1 MTSLWGYDGLC
12 VIAYNI
18 ASDYIAVRYSAQ
30 GDSSKRNKEAF
41 MQEMNQHLAQ
51 RLKDLRSELGWSLDV
66 AARETGVSKA
76 MLGQIERGESSPTVA
91 TLWKIATGFRVSFSS
106 FIEPAPTTQDDVL
119 YRTADAIRQQ
129 PAGEGMQV
137 APLFPYEGRFGFELF
152 ELTLLPGY
160 QRESEPHEPGVTEHV
175 IVISGQVEV
184 LVEGEWR
191 SLTQGEAVRFAAD
204 RPHGYR
210 NQGVAPA
217 IFHNLIHYPASRS

>member
-1 MTSLWGYDGLC
+1 
-12 VIAYNI
+12 
-18 ASDYIAVRYSAQ
+18 
-30 GDSSKRNKEAF
+30 
-41 MQEMNQHLAQ
+41 MQEVNQHLAQ
-51 RLKDLRSELGWSLDV
+51 RLKGLRSELGWSLDV

-106 FIEPAPTTQDDVL
+106 FIEPAPAAQNEVL

-137 APLFPYEGRFGFELF
+137 APLFPYERRFGFELF

-175 IVISGQVEV
+175 IVISGLMEV